1 MPIRPLSTLL
11 INQIAAGEVVERPA
25 NVAKELVENAIDAGA
40 TRIEVLVEGGGRER
54 LRVVDNGGGIPF
66 DELPLAVAPH
76 ATSKI
81 GSLDDLDAI
90 ATMGFRG
97 EALASIGA
105 VSRMIL
111 TSRAAGA
118 NEGGRITV
126 EGDSVTGPEPAG
138 CPPGTTVDVRQL
150 FARTP
155 ARRKFLKADGAETR
169 RIREL
174 LLRLALARRRLEH
187 NRAPLLLAQLLHFN
201 LRFRLAHS
209 ALQHLCA
216 AVLLAPL

>member
-1 MPIRPLSTLL
+1 MPIRQLTTLL

-25 NVAKELVENAIDAGA
+25 NVAKELVENSIDAGA

-66 DELPLAVAPH
+66 EELRLAVAAH

-81 GSLDDLDAI
+81 GSLDDLDAV

-111 TSRAAGA
+111 TSRSAGA
-118 NEGGRITV
+118 TEGG
-126 EGDSVTGPEPAG
+126 
-138 CPPGTTVDVRQL
+138 
-150 FARTP
+150 
-155 ARRKFLKADGAETR
+155 
-169 RIREL
+169 
-174 LLRLALARRRLEH
+174 
-187 NRAPLLLAQLLHFN
+187 
-201 LRFRLAHS
+201 AH
-209 ALQHLCA
+209 
-216 AVLLAPL
+216 

>member
-1 MPIRPLSTLL
+1 MPIRQLTTLL

-25 NVAKELVENAIDAGA
+25 NVAKELVENSIDAGA

-66 DELPLAVAPH
+66 EELPLAVAAH

-81 GSLDDLDAI
+81 GSLDDLDAV

-111 TSRAAGA
+111 TSRSAGA
-118 NEGGRITV
+118 TEGGRITV
-126 EGDSVTGPEPAG
+126 EGDSVSGPEPAG
-138 CPPGTTVDVRQL
+138 CPPGTTVDVHQL
-150 FARTP
+150 
-155 ARRKFLKADGAETR
+155 
-169 RIREL
+169 
-174 LLRLALARRRLEH
+174 
-187 NRAPLLLAQLLHFN
+187 
-201 LRFRLAHS
+201 
-209 ALQHLCA
+209 
-216 AVLLAPL
+216 